1 MYRFILKLYYVL
13 TVPIAIYFILN
24 SNQIHPSYKLNS
36 LRKLTLGVRM
46 FLNKFRI
53 PTGTSYK
60 AHLAMA
66 LKILETPPDVEGVVI
81 ECGSWQGG
89 SSANLSLVCKLTNRK
104 LLIYD
109 SFEGLPQ
116 TQPGDRQPYQTGDFC
131 GSLETVK
138 KNIERYGAIECC
150 EFVEGWFD
158 QTLPR
163 LESPVLLAFL
173 DVDLEISLETC
184 VRYIWPRLID
194 RGYIFIDEY
203 VDLDYCSIFWSEKY
217 WKKYFDRTPPG
228 LIGSGVGLPLGE
240 YYVGPWTEN
249 VNSPLHHP
257 NAGAY
262 TRKDFSGHWVHFP
275 VPNALMDRSI
285 EGEFPPPAKSV
296 PLDRYQT
303 NKGER

>member
-1 MYRFILKLYYVL
+1 MSRLILKLYYVL

-24 SNQIHPSYKLNS
+24 STSIDPAYKLGFF
-36 LRKLTLGVRM
+36 RKLSLGLKM
-46 FLNKFRI
+46 FLNKLRI

-60 AHLAMA
+60 GHLAMA
-66 LKILETPPDVEGVVI
+66 LKILETPPDVEGVIV

-89 SSANLSLVCKLTNRK
+89 SSANLSLICKLTNRK

-109 SFEGLPQ
+109 SFQGLPISQ
-116 TQPGDRQPYQTGDFC
+116 AVDRQQYETGDFC

-158 QTLPR
+158 QTLPG
-163 LESPVLLAFL
+163 LDSPVLLAFL
-173 DVDLEISLETC
+173 DVDLELSLETC
-184 VRYIWPRLID
+184 VRYIWPHLTE

-240 YYVGPWTEN
+240 YYIGPWNEKDDH
-249 VNSPLHHP
+249 PLHHP

-275 VPNALMDRSI
+275 EPASLLRSGV
-285 EGEFPPPAKSV
+285 EEELAQTHAMGE
-296 PLDRYQT
+296 PLKVNPR
-303 NKGER
+303 

>member
-1 MYRFILKLYYVL
+1 MSRFILKVYYVL

-24 SNQIHPSYKLNS
+24 STSIDPAYKLGYF
-36 LRKLTLGVRM
+36 RKLSLGLKM

-60 AHLAMA
+60 GHLAMA
-66 LKILETPPDVEGVVI
+66 LKILETPPEVEGVVV

-89 SSANLSLVCKLTNRK
+89 SSANLSLICKLTNRK
-104 LLIYD
+104 LIIYD
-109 SFEGLPQ
+109 SFQGLPISQ
-116 TQPGDRQPYQTGDFC
+116 ADDRQQYETGDFC

-138 KNIERYGAIECC
+138 KNIERYGAIEYC

-158 QTLPR
+158 QTLPD
-163 LESPVLLAFL
+163 LDSPVLLAFL
-173 DVDLEISLETC
+173 DVDLELSLETC
-184 VRYIWPRLID
+184 VRYIWPHLTE

-240 YYVGPWTEN
+240 YYVGPWNEKDDH
-249 VNSPLHHP
+249 PLHHP

-275 VPNALMDRSI
+275 EPAAALLKSGVEDELALSQPVA
-285 EGEFPPPAKSV
+285 EPLPAD
-296 PLDRYQT
+296 PR
-303 NKGER
+303 

>member
-1 MYRFILKLYYVL
+1 MSRFILKLYYVL
-13 TVPIAIYFILN
+13 TVPIAIYFILS
-24 SNQIHPSYKLNS
+24 SNTIHPEYRLGFF
-36 LRKLTLGVRM
+36 RKLSLGLKM

-53 PTGTSYK
+53 QTGTSYK
-60 AHLAMA
+60 SHLAMA
-66 LKILETPPDVEGVVI
+66 LKILETPPDVKGVVM

-89 SSANLSLVCKLTNRK
+89 SSANLSLICRLTKRK

-109 SFEGLPQ
+109 SFQGLPE
-116 TQPGDRQPYQTGDFC
+116 TQSVDRQPYETGAFC

-138 KNIERYGAIECC
+138 KNVERYGAIECC

-158 QTLPR
+158 ETLPN
-163 LESPVLLAFL
+163 LNTPVLLAFL
-173 DVDLEISLETC
+173 DVDLELSLETC
-184 VRYIWPRLID
+184 VRYIWPHLVEK
-194 RGYIFIDEY
+194 GYIFIDEY

-240 YYVGPWTEN
+240 YYIGPWKEN
-249 VNSPLHHP
+249 DDHPLHHP

-275 VPNALMDRSI
+275 DVDRPSPAAVHVP
-285 EGEFPPPAKSV
+285 
-296 PLDRYQT
+296 
-303 NKGER
+303 ERLADVSGTPS